1 MINYL
6 IEKEFKQI
14 RRNPFLPRLIL
25 AYPLM
30 VLLIFPW
37 AANYEIRNLNLSV
50 LDNDHSTF
58 SEQLIQKSIS
68 SGYFRLTNFSAT
80 NDQALKSIEKGESD
94 VILEIPQHFER
105 DLIVQKASNVMIDA
119 NAVDGTK
126 GGLASLY
133 LTNIVRDFSSQIQ
146 NKWEPQGSRTTSFP
160 TIDVVPQYRYNVNLN
175 YQNFMVPALMVMVLT
190 ILTGFLPALN
200 IVSEKE
206 AGTMEQINVTPISKF
221 TFILAKLLPYW
232 IVGLMVITIGLF
244 IAWAVYG
251 LFPAGNFITLY
262 LFSAIYILTVSG
274 LGLVISNN
282 SDTMQQAMFIMFFFI
297 LVLILLSGLFTP
309 INSMP
314 SWAQWI
320 SRFNPMAYFIQ
331 VMRSIYL
338 KGSELSDLIPQFLAL
353 IGFAVFFNGW
363 AILSYH
369 KKS

>member
-37 AANYEIRNLNLSV
+37 AANYEIRNLNVSLI
-50 LDNDHSTF
+50 DNDHTTYSQ
-58 SEQLIQKSIS
+58 QLTQKIVS
-68 SGYFRLTNFSAT
+68 SGYFRLTNLSST
-80 NDQALKSIEKGESD
+80 NRQALQSIESGKAD
-94 VILEIPQHFER
+94 VIVEIPPHFER
-105 DLIVQKASNVMIDA
+105 DLINQQTSNVMIDA

-133 LTNIVRDFSSQIQ
+133 LTDIVKNFATNVRE
-146 NKWEPQGSRTTSFP
+146 KWIPQGNAANSIP
-160 TIDVVPQYRYNVNLN
+160 IIDIISQNRYNIHLN

-190 ILTGFLPALN
+190 ILAGFLPALN
-200 IVSEKE
+200 IVGEKE
-206 AGTMEQINVTPISKF
+206 AGTMEQMNVTPVPKF

-232 IVGLMVITIGLF
+232 IIGSIVMTIGF
-244 IAWAVYG
+244 GIAWAFYG
-251 LFPAGNFITLY
+251 LVPAGHFITLY

-274 LGLVISNN
+274 LGLVISNY
-282 SDTMQQAMFIMFFFI
+282 SDTMQQAMFIMFFFV
-297 LVLILLSGLFTP
+297 LVLILMSGLFTP

-314 SWAQWI
+314 QWGQWMAA
-320 SRFNPMAYFIQ
+320 FNPMSYFIQ

-338 KGSELSDLIPQFLAL
+338 KGSELPDLIPQFFAL

-363 AILSYH
+363 AVISYR
-369 KKS
+369 KNN